1 MVIPMEENDILLL
14 QNDDV
19 RIDELIVLQKV
30 VEVIE
35 QVQVGVVVDL

>member
-1 MVIPMEENDILLL
+1 MEEDDVLLL

-35 QVQVGVVVDL
+35 QLQVGVVVDL

>member
-1 MVIPMEENDILLL
+1 MVIPMEEDDVLLL
-14 QNDDV
+14 QNDDI

>member
-1 MVIPMEENDILLL
+1 MVIPMEEDDILLL

-30 VEVIE
+30 VEEIE

>member
-1 MVIPMEENDILLL
+1 MVIPMEEEDILLL

>member
-1 MVIPMEENDILLL
+1 MVIPMEEDDIRLL

>member
-1 MVIPMEENDILLL
+1 MVIPMEEDDVLLL

-30 VEVIE
+30 VELIE

>member
-1 MVIPMEENDILLL
+1 MVIPMEEDDILLL

>member
-1 MVIPMEENDILLL
+1 MIPMEEDDVLLL

>member
-1 MVIPMEENDILLL
+1 MEEDDILLL

>member
-1 MVIPMEENDILLL
+1 MVIPMEEDDVLLL

>member
-1 MVIPMEENDILLL
+1 MEEDDILLL

-35 QVQVGVVVDL
+35 

>member
-1 MVIPMEENDILLL
+1 MVIPMEENDILLH

-35 QVQVGVVVDL
+35 YVQVGVVVDL

>member
-1 MVIPMEENDILLL
+1 MTPMEEDDILLL

>member
-1 MVIPMEENDILLL
+1 MVIPMEEDDILLL

-19 RIDELIVLQKV
+19 RIDELIVLLKV

-35 QVQVGVVVDL
+35 

>member
-1 MVIPMEENDILLL
+1 MIPMEENDILLL

>member
-1 MVIPMEENDILLL
+1 MEEDDVLLL

>member
-1 MVIPMEENDILLL
+1 MVIPVEENDVLLL

-19 RIDELIVLQKV
+19 CVDELIVLQKV

-35 QVQVGVVVDL
+35 EMQVGVVVDL

>member
-1 MVIPMEENDILLL
+1 MEEDDVLLL

-19 RIDELIVLQKV
+19 CIDELIVLQKV

>member
-1 MVIPMEENDILLL
+1 MEEDDVLLL
-14 QNDDV
+14 QNDDI

>member
-1 MVIPMEENDILLL
+1 MVIPMEEHDVLLL

>member
-1 MVIPMEENDILLL
+1 MVIPMEEDDVLLL

-35 QVQVGVVVDL
+35 QMQVGVVVDL

>member
-19 RIDELIVLQKV
+19 RIDELIVLQQV

>member
-1 MVIPMEENDILLL
+1 MEENDILLL

>member
-1 MVIPMEENDILLL
+1 MIPMEEHDVLLL

>member
-1 MVIPMEENDILLL
+1 MIPMEEDDILLL